1 MLFLSCALWYLC
13 AVEVGAE
20 MKQKGTVKYYP
31 KDDVLYVM
39 LQAGEEAKAVEI
51 EPGVTAEL
59 NKAGEII
66 GIEILDA
73 SVYLRKLIQDRLE
86 PRLRHRLAS

>member
-1 MLFLSCALWYLC
+1 
-13 AVEVGAE
+13 
-20 MKQKGTVKYYP
+20 MKPKGSVKYYP
-31 KDDVLYVM
+31 ENDVLYVL

-59 NKAGEII
+59 NKRGKLI

-73 SVYLRKLIQDRLE
+73 SKYLRKLILQRLE
-86 PRLRHRLAS
+86 PQLRNKLAS

>member
-1 MLFLSCALWYLC
+1 
-13 AVEVGAE
+13 
-20 MKQKGTVKYYP
+20 MKPKGSVKYYP
-31 KDDVLYVM
+31 ENDVLYVL

-59 NKAGEII
+59 NKQGKLI

-73 SVYLRKLIQDRLE
+73 SKYLRKLIQQRLE
-86 PRLRHRLAS
+86 LQLRHKLAS

>member
-1 MLFLSCALWYLC
+1 
-13 AVEVGAE
+13 
-20 MKQKGTVKYYP
+20 MKHRGTIKYYP

-39 LQAGEEAKAVEI
+39 LQAGEEARSVEI

-59 NKAGEII
+59 NKSGELI

-73 SVYLRKLIQDRLE
+73 SVYLQKLIPDRLE
-86 PRLRHRLAS
+86 LRLKHRLAS

>member
-1 MLFLSCALWYLC
+1 
-13 AVEVGAE
+13 

-31 KDDVLYVM
+31 KDDVLCVL
-39 LQAGEEAKAVEI
+39 LQAGEEAKSVEI

-59 NKAGEII
+59 NKGGELI
-66 GIEILDA
+66 GVEILDA
-73 SVYLRKLIQDRLE
+73 SVYLRKLVQDRLE

>member
-1 MLFLSCALWYLC
+1 
-13 AVEVGAE
+13 
-20 MKQKGTVKYYP
+20 MKPKRSVKYYP
-31 KDDVLYVM
+31 ENDVLYVL

-59 NKAGEII
+59 NKKGKLI

-73 SVYLRKLIQDRLE
+73 SKYLRKLIQQRLE
-86 PRLRHRLAS
+86 PQLRNKLAS

>member
-1 MLFLSCALWYLC
+1 
-13 AVEVGAE
+13 
-20 MKQKGTVKYYP
+20 MKPKRSVKHYP
-31 KDDVLYVM
+31 ENDVLYVL

-59 NKAGEII
+59 NKKGKLI

-73 SVYLRKLIQDRLE
+73 STYLRKLIQQ
-86 PRLRHRLAS
+86 RLAPQLRNKLAS

>member
-1 MLFLSCALWYLC
+1 
-13 AVEVGAE
+13 
-20 MKQKGTVKYYP
+20 MKPKRSVKYYP
-31 KDDVLYVM
+31 ENDVLYVL

-59 NKAGEII
+59 NKRGKLI

-73 SVYLRKLIQDRLE
+73 SKYLRKLILQRLE
-86 PRLRHRLAS
+86 PQLRNKLAS